1 MEVDLES
8 RTGKRK
14 QDGASSGVSPTLK
27 KVNSMPDFS
36 LTASED
42 TSSKSCASFLND
54 VATVFENET
63 FIDRI
68 TPSLHKLMAPVITL
82 AVNEAVTSA
91 VTKLEKDVIKPLQ
104 EQNKKLILKVKE
116 SEEIIRS
123 KDELLAQKND
133 QISKL
138 ESDVKTLTK
147 SSSKLTDKLDDL
159 EQYGRRN
166 SVRMYNINCAPY
178 NSNCLDAVVD
188 VLQNKLKVSVGPNDI
203 DRCHPVGKPN
213 VNGLKPIIVKFKTY
227 NAKREVYSSKSNL
240 KGNPDKIFIT
250 EDLTKQNRKMV
261 ATLLTKVKAK
271 SIHSFWTIDGK
282 IFFKDDES
290 ADPKRCMRHSDV
302 VEPLPGTEEDD
313 MEPLL

>member
-27 KVNSMPDFS
+27 KVNSMPVFS

-147 SSSKLTDKLDDL
+147 STSKLTDKLDDL

-178 NSNCLDAVVD
+178 NNNCLDAVVD

-240 KGNPDKIFIT
+240 KGTKYSLQKI
-250 EDLTKQNRKMV
+250 
-261 ATLLTKVKAK
+261 
-271 SIHSFWTIDGK
+271 
-282 IFFKDDES
+282 
-290 ADPKRCMRHSDV
+290 
-302 VEPLPGTEEDD
+302 
-313 MEPLL
+313 